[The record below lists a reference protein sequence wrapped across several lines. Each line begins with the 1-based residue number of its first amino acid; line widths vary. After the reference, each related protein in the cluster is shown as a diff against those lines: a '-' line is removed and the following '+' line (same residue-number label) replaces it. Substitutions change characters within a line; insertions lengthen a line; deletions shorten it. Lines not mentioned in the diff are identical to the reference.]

1 MLVSW
6 ETARVWGASNRVQRM
21 TYRVFIQEDK
31 CYSVEMISPEGKRSI
46 IPDFRDQAEADAWI
60 VQTQRMLHDPRDH
73 LPTPG
78 AAYRRRDA

>member
-1 MLVSW
+1 
-6 ETARVWGASNRVQRM
+6 VQRM
-21 TYRVFIQEDK
+21 TYRVILQEDK
-31 CYSVEMISPEGKRSI
+31 RYSVEMIGPKGKRSI